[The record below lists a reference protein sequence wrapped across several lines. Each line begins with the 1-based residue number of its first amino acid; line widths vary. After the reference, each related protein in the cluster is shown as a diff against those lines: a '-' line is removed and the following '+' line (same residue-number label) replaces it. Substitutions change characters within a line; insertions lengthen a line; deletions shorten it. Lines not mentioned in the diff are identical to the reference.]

1 MKKFEQLKRQFASLN
16 GYLDVADLSDKNI
29 SATTADFDRLFELAW
44 KTLKAYMYGELG
56 MYEAK
61 TGSPREILKLAAAQE
76 LLSEDAIW
84 LSMLK
89 DRNDDSHIYQRSDA
103 ILYMSKI
110 ADRYLPAV
118 GRLIERLEG
127 LIPQERLEEGQIPE
141 DMLAYSIKN
150 NIPLYRLVEKIRD
163 IYGCQTNMQAYRRW
177 EDYEKDFHLS

>member
-1 MKKFEQLKRQFASLN
+1 
-16 GYLDVADLSDKNI
+16 
-29 SATTADFDRLFELAW
+29 
-44 KTLKAYMYGELG
+44 
-56 MYEAK
+56 
-61 TGSPREILKLAAAQE
+61 
-76 LLSEDAIW
+76 
-84 LSMLK
+84 
-89 DRNDDSHIYQRSDA
+89 
-103 ILYMSKI
+103 MSKI

-141 DMLAYSIKN
+141 EMLAYSIKN